1 MLEALISGML
11 AGYGIAIPVGAIA
24 VLIVGVGMKNGFAA
38 SASAGAGAATADLLY
53 ASVAVV
59 AGGATAAV
67 LERHSEPIRYLSAAV
82 LIVIAIAGLV
92 GSRRAPAVD
101 GSRAVGVERGHLPG
115 VYARFVGLT
124 VINPL
129 TVVYFTTVVIG
140 SGLAADL
147 QPGQGIAFAL
157 AAFAAS
163 LSWQLLLA
171 GIGSVA
177 GRRLSPRFRIY
188 SAVAG
193 NILILGF
200 ALRILLG
207 G

>member
-67 LERHSEPIRYLSAAV
+67 LERHSAPIRYLSVAV
-82 LIVIAIAGLV
+82 LIVIAVAGLAET
-92 GSRRAPAVD
+92 RRPLAAD
-101 GSRAVGVERGHLPG
+101 GAVGVERGHLPG

-129 TVVYFTTVVIG
+129 TVIYFTTVVIG

-147 QPGQGIAFAL
+147 EPGEGIAFAL

-171 GIGSVA
+171 GLGSVA
-177 GRRLSPRFRIY
+177 GHRLSPRFRVY
-188 SAVAG
+188 SVVAG

-200 ALRILLG
+200 AVRILLG